1 MGTPSLQKDR
11 AHCLER
17 VRGMLRNT
25 LSRPEV
31 PLPPDFLA
39 RFLTQVWAPYLAR
52 QLESRGEAVFGP
64 GERLTRAMLV
74 SLSPAPTSD
83 HKARLKNFLAE
94 LLPLLR
100 EAMALSS
107 WSEEQRRDFIDSLAE
122 WHISIIQTGQPPDP
136 GGAEQEGESTVPMT
150 LFTSEYREYLQR
162 FENGI
167 EVIDLEEV
175 SPPWVPGSLHEKG

>member
-1 MGTPSLQKDR
+1 
-11 AHCLER
+11 
-17 VRGMLRNT
+17 MLRFT

-52 QLESRGEAVFGP
+52 QLESRGDAVFAP

-74 SLSPAPTSD
+74 SLSPAPTNE
-83 HKARLKNFLAE
+83 HKTRLKRFLAE

-100 EAMALSS
+100 EAMALST
-107 WSEEQRRDFIDSLAE
+107 WSDEQRRDFIDSLAE
-122 WHISIIQTGQPPDP
+122 WHISIIQTGHPP
-136 GGAEQEGESTVPMT
+136 EQEKADQKGENTVPLT
-150 LFTSEYREYLQR
+150 LFNSEYRDYLHH

-175 SPPWVPGSLHEKG
+175 PPPWVPGSVHEKD